1 MTEGWWERFRARH
14 PNLTLRK
21 GEPLSRARMKVTDR
35 SVLDR
40 YDDLLYHI
48 LVSNDLLN
56 KPAQI
61 FNCDETGIPL
71 CHKTGKVI
79 TDKKQKHPYTVTSG
93 DKTQITV
100 LACGNAAGYAIPPM
114 VIYDRKGLNPEWL
127 IGEVPGTAYGLSDNG
142 WMDSE
147 LFLGWFQNHFLH
159 TAPKARPLLLIM
171 DGHSTHYNPTIIRK
185 AMAEN
190 VIMFCLPPNTT
201 HLTQPLDKTCF
212 SVLKYYWSQGCHLY
226 MRHNPAKVVNR
237 SVFSQLFGKAWS
249 QALTIGNVTASFTI
263 TGIHPFNRHAISLP
277 GEDTQDTVGS
287 SRQFLPL
294 ISTPPCQG
302 QRVKELPAHAHFS
315 VTDITA
321 TLEHLDIES
330 NPQAAEDEL
339 QHPAQAGEYT
349 EDEEL
354 LFQRR
359 YEEGYDLTTDERYN
373 QWLKFNHPNS
383 ALTSQLT
390 DKRYLYDKIIK
401 RAKMTEEISAG
412 SGLTPLDALHQQDL
426 RESKGKETGT
436 STACARVMTSEENL
450 KFLEEKERRKQE
462 EKEKKRK
469 SKERTRREGS
479 HQKQPKMQESEE

>member
-1 MTEGWWERFRARH
+1 MVDAKGLDVQVTEDWWERFRARH

-40 YDDLLYHI
+40 YYDLLYHI

-100 LACGNAAGYAIPPM
+100 LACGNEAGYAIPPM

-147 LFLGWFQNHFLH
+147 LSQNHFLH

-249 QALTIGNVTASFTI
+249 
-263 TGIHPFNRHAISLP
+263 
-277 GEDTQDTVGS
+277 
-287 SRQFLPL
+287 
-294 ISTPPCQG
+294 
-302 QRVKELPAHAHFS
+302 
-315 VTDITA
+315 
-321 TLEHLDIES
+321 HLDIES

-383 ALTSQLT
+383 ALASQLT

-412 SGLTPLDALHQQDL
+412 SGLTPLDVLHQQDL

-462 EKEKKRK
+462 EKEKRENRK
-469 SKERTRREGS
+469 KER
-479 HQKQPKMQESEE
+479 EEKAATKSSQRCKNQRNNKGTALIY